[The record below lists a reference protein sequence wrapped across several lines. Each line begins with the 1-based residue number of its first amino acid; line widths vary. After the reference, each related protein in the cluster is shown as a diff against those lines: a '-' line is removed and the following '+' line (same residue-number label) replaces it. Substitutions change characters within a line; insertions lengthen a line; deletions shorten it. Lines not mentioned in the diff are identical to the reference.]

1 MPFGSFTALHE
12 INGFCLEM
20 LAGIGKAGYNSYN
33 FLTTRTIHM
42 ETVKLSSK
50 GQFILPK
57 AIRDRHHWE
66 AGTEFI
72 IIDRGAELVIKPTK
86 VFPATELEPSDTPSV
101 YQGKSLSDEEM
112 RRAVMVEAGKHK

>member
-1 MPFGSFTALHE
+1 
-12 INGFCLEM
+12 
-20 LAGIGKAGYNSYN
+20 
-33 FLTTRTIHM
+33 M

-72 IIDRGAELVIKPTK
+72 IIDRGTELIIKPTR
-86 VFPATELEPSDTPSV
+86 VFPSTELESPDKPSV
-101 YQGKSLSDEEM
+101 YPGKPLSLEDMEL
-112 RRAVMVEAGKHK
+112 AILAEAGKRR

>member
-1 MPFGSFTALHE
+1 
-12 INGFCLEM
+12 
-20 LAGIGKAGYNSYN
+20 
-33 FLTTRTIHM
+33 M

-72 IIDRGAELVIKPTK
+72 IIDRGAELIIKPTK
-86 VFPATELEPSDTPSV
+86 VFSPTELEPPNAPSP
-101 YQGKSLSDEEM
+101 YRGKPLSLEDME
-112 RRAVMVEAGKHK
+112 RAVLIEAGKHR